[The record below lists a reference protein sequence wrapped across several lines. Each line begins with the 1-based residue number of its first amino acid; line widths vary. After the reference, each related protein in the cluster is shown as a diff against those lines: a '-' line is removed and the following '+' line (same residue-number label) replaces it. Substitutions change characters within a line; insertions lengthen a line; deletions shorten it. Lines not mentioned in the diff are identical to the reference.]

1 MDTIK
6 SICSISPANISD
18 NPRLI
23 KELQAI
29 EIAGFKSSA
38 VVGTHGSSNRLFDA
52 KVGASLSSDIVSIP
66 YGPGAGFARR
76 VTQAPVRIGSRAVL
90 RLCPFDIQTL
100 VERGFHDVTPGLTR
114 AAIAQN
120 ADLYIA
126 HYVAALPA
134 AARAAAVNGGL
145 YAFDAED
152 FHPGDLPAT
161 PENHLENRLI
171 KAIEA
176 RYLPGAAFVTAAA
189 PLIADAYASTYG
201 IPRPTVV
208 LNVFPR
214 SHAPAGP
221 TPVGSATPGPSL
233 YWFSRTVGPRR
244 GLEVAVEGIARATS
258 QPHLYL
264 RGRPE
269 YGYRETL
276 LAHARS
282 HGVAERLHFLEPV
295 SPFELERL
303 GGQYDLGFC
312 GEFDVT
318 VNRGIALTNKLF
330 SYLLSGLPVIASDIA
345 AHRDIQPLV
354 GDAMVNFDMKDP
366 AALAAALDGYL
377 LNPDRLASARA
388 HAWRLGQD
396 RFNWEVERES
406 LTTVIEQVLAAPVR
420 R

>member
-1 MDTIK
+1 MNTVK
-6 SICSISPANISD
+6 SICSVSPANISD
-18 NPRLI
+18 NPRLV
-23 KELQAI
+23 KELQTI
-29 EIAGFKSSA
+29 ERLKYKGSA
-38 VVGTHGSSNRLFDA
+38 VVGMHGGAGISFDSEVGSSLA
-52 KVGASLSSDIVSIP
+52 SEIVGIP
-66 YGPGAGFARR
+66 FGPGAGVSRRLSQVPARI
-76 VTQAPVRIGSRAVL
+76 ASRALL
-90 RLCPFDIQTL
+90 RLSSLDFQVL
-100 VERGFHDVTPGLTR
+100 VERGFHDVVPGLTR
-114 AAIAQN
+114 AAVARK

-134 AARAAAVNGGL
+134 AARAAARHGAR

-152 FHPGDLPAT
+152 FHPGDLPDT
-161 PENHLENRLI
+161 PENRLQNRLI

-214 SHAPAGP
+214 SHAPTGP
-221 TPVGSATPGPSL
+221 TPRGSATPGPSL

-244 GLEVAVEGIARATS
+244 GLEVAVEGIARAAS
-258 QPHLYL
+258 RPHLYL

-269 YGYRETL
+269 QGYQAKL
-276 LAHARS
+276 LAHAQS
-282 HGVAERLHFLEPV
+282 LGVADHLHFLEPV

-312 GEFDVT
+312 GELDVT

-345 AHRDIQPLV
+345 AHRDIQPRI
-354 GDAMVNFDMKDP
+354 GEAMVNFDMRDP
-366 AALAAALDGYL
+366 GALAAAIDGYL

-396 RFNWEVERES
+396 RFNWETEQES
-406 LTTVIEQVLAAPVR
+406 LAKLLG
-420 R
+420 